1 MSRWTGHCALSLVSL
16 RYYLTHAPTPTLGRL
31 PLIMV
36 YYIRFLKPPKLDTKT
51 GNTRALI
58 TITTDL
64 GDDFYPANLT
74 LYAVI
79 ITDYREEPMTEWHT
93 VLWKKGMRTAWI
105 ELGKLPSR
113 GPKFMRLLVSTQCTE
128 VADTVLL
135 NDLPEILSARSDTFG
150 WDDPQAGNKIERR
163 YKTAQG
169 EGRSIYEETGESIA
183 RHIW

>member
-1 MSRWTGHCALSLVSL
+1 MSRWTGHCALSPVSL
-16 RYYLTHAPTPTLGRL
+16 RYYLTHAPTGRL
-31 PLIMV
+31 SLIMV

-58 TITTDL
+58 TIATDL

-93 VLWKKGMRTAWI
+93 ILWKKGMRTAWI